1 MSTRAT
7 GLLGLAA
14 FGLIMV
20 GGLIQPLW
28 LFPGTEASGHEI
40 AAYVGDHR
48 AGAIASVFVFGLG
61 MGGFLAF
68 AAALWAWLR
77 RRPGVSDP
85 LAAVFVFGAASLC
98 TVVFA
103 GFAVFLAL
111 AYRAP
116 SVTAPRELYDVCFAL
131 LNLSGIPTAL
141 ALGAYAAIVFSA
153 RPLPVWSAWVAVAGA
168 AAHLLIAA
176 SFFFESGFLSLEGG
190 VIVAIPATMFL
201 WLLAASVCVL
211 RAPAEPQPAAP

>member
-1 MSTRAT
+1 MSTRAI

-14 FGLIMV
+14 FGLIVV

-28 LFPGTEASGHEI
+28 LFPGTGASGREI
-40 AAYVGDHR
+40 AAYVGAHR
-48 AGAIASVFVFGLG
+48 GGAIASVFVFGLG

-77 RRPGVSDP
+77 RRPRVPGS
-85 LAAVFVFGAASLC
+85 LAAIFVFGAASLC

-103 GFAVFLAL
+103 GFAVFFAL

-116 SVTAPRELYDVCFAL
+116 SVVAPRELYDVCFAL
-131 LNLSGIPTAL
+131 LALSGIPTAL
-141 ALGAYAAIVFSA
+141 ALGAYAAIVFTAS
-153 RPLPVWSAWVAVAGA
+153 PLPAWSAWVAVVGA

-176 SFFFESGFLSLEGG
+176 SFFSKSGFFSLEGG
-190 VIVAIPATMFL
+190 VIVAIPTTMFL
-201 WLLAASVCVL
+201 WLLAASVCLLSV
-211 RAPAEPQPAAP
+211 RAEASPASP